1 MAKQEFQEFD
11 TELFILEIE
20 QRPSIWDITT
30 KEYSDKI
37 VKKKCWRE
45 LVEIFGDLQW
55 EEEEMIE
62 FGKYLSKK
70 RMDPQPFLLSFADP
84 LSEIVARH

>member
-45 LVEIFGDLQW
+45 LVEIFGD
-55 EEEEMIE
+55 
-62 FGKYLSKK
+62 
-70 RMDPQPFLLSFADP
+70 
-84 LSEIVARH
+84 